1 MAILSSVV
9 IDIET
14 RKLRGGAVL
23 SMLHEKAV
31 ATAGGSDDTLC
42 LVIAQ
47 KASVPYY
54 ETLELWIYKV
64 KVRVLKAIF
73 HFAWK

>member
-14 RKLRGGAVL
+14 KKLRGGAVL

-31 ATAGGSDDTLC
+31 ATVGGSDDTLC
-42 LVIAQ
+42 LVMAQ

-54 ETLELWIYKV
+54 ETLEQWIYKV
-64 KVRVLKAIF
+64 ETNCIRD
-73 HFAWK
+73 HDQ